1 MERSNYART
10 RGRRKRGG
18 DLERVTLDGI
28 LDGLETPDVDALV
41 VDEAMQRL
49 AAVSERKCR
58 VVELRIFGGMTVE
71 ETAKAMGIG
80 ERMVK
85 RDWQFAC
92 AWLKRDLGLGET
104 SGEGGINPTS

>member
-1 MERSNYART
+1 M
-10 RGRRKRGG
+10 
-18 DLERVTLDGI
+18 
-28 LDGLETPDVDALV
+28 
-41 VDEAMQRL
+41 
-49 AAVSERKCR
+49 SERKCR

-71 ETAKAMGIG
+71 ETAQAMGIG